1 MGGAYSHVLSDRYR
15 NFNKVFL
22 MKITGQIMK
31 TLNEL
36 NTKLFQTL
44 ERITDEEI
52 DGEALDKELKRA
64 KAVVDVSSVIINN
77 AQTVLNAMKMMD
89 VSGRNNKEM
98 PEFLSCK

>member
-1 MGGAYSHVLSDRYR
+1 
-15 NFNKVFL
+15 
-22 MKITGQIMK
+22 MK

-44 ERITDEEI
+44 ERITDEDI

-77 AQTVLNAMKMMD
+77 AQTVLDAMKMMD
-89 VSGRNNKEM
+89 VSGRNNADM
-98 PEFLSCK
+98 PEMLNCK

>member
-1 MGGAYSHVLSDRYR
+1 
-15 NFNKVFL
+15 
-22 MKITGQIMK
+22 MK

-64 KAVVDVSSVIINN
+64 KTVVDVSSVIINN

>member
-1 MGGAYSHVLSDRYR
+1 
-15 NFNKVFL
+15 
-22 MKITGQIMK
+22 MK

-89 VSGRNNKEM
+89 VSGRENADM
-98 PEFLSCK
+98 PEMLNCK

>member
-1 MGGAYSHVLSDRYR
+1 
-15 NFNKVFL
+15 

-89 VSGRNNKEM
+89 VSGRENADM
-98 PEFLSCK
+98 PEMLNCK

>member
-1 MGGAYSHVLSDRYR
+1 
-15 NFNKVFL
+15 

-89 VSGRNNKEM
+89 VSGRHNKEM

>member
-1 MGGAYSHVLSDRYR
+1 
-15 NFNKVFL
+15 
-22 MKITGQIMK
+22 MK

-77 AQTVLNAMKMMD
+77 AQTVLDAMKMMD
-89 VSGRNNKEM
+89 VSGRNNADM
-98 PEFLSCK
+98 PEMLNCK

>member
-1 MGGAYSHVLSDRYR
+1 
-15 NFNKVFL
+15 
-22 MKITGQIMK
+22 MK

>member
-1 MGGAYSHVLSDRYR
+1 
-15 NFNKVFL
+15 
-22 MKITGQIMK
+22 MK

-44 ERITDEEI
+44 ERITDEDI

-89 VSGRNNKEM
+89 VSGRENADM
-98 PEFLSCK
+98 PEMLNCK

>member
-1 MGGAYSHVLSDRYR
+1 
-15 NFNKVFL
+15 
-22 MKITGQIMK
+22 MK

-89 VSGRNNKEM
+89 VSGRNNADM
-98 PEFLSCK
+98 PEMLNCK